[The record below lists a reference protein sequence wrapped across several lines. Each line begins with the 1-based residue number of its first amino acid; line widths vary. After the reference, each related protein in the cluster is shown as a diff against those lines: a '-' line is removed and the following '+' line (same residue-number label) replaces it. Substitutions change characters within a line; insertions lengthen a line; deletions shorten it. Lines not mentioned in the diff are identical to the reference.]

1 VAKKKPESGER
12 HPFIAAYLKRLE
24 VELRSVDE
32 PEASAFIDRVRA
44 EFEARLAGIEEPT
57 DKQVLA
63 ISARLGQPR
72 QLVVEAGLVEA
83 KAANPLSC
91 SDLLLSRGAV
101 AAGLIALGFTFYSSL
116 IAAII
121 GAVALILTIAC
132 MPRWARVK
140 NSVVVGVMLVVA
152 VAIILAVQLLGAAQT
167 A

>member
-1 VAKKKPESGER
+1 MAKKKPESDER

-24 VELRSVDE
+24 GELHDV
-32 PEASAFIDRVRA
+32 PPAEATAFIDRVRD

-83 KAANPLSC
+83 KAANPLSRT
-91 SDLLLSRGAV
+91 DLLISRGAV
-101 AAGLIALGFTFYSSL
+101 IAGLIALGFTFYSSL
-116 IAAII
+116 IAAIV
-121 GAVALILTIAC
+121 GGVALVLTIAC
-132 MPRWARVK
+132 LPRWSRVK